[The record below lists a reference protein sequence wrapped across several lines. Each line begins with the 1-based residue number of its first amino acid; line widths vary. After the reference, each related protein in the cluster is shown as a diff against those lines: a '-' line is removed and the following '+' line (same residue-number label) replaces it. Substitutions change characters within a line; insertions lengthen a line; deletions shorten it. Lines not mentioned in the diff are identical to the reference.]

1 VNVLFVAGVIPFY
14 LPENFNEGGMTMGC
28 IKEDTTRKMRG
39 LKCRECGAYYPLE
52 ALHVCEFCFGP
63 LEVDYYY
70 DYLRT
75 IVSRQSIESGP
86 PSLWRYKD
94 LLPVEGENLVNLGAG
109 FTPLIKA
116 ERLGKRLGL
125 RNLFIKND
133 TANPTWS
140 FKDRVVSVAVTK
152 AIEFGFDTVACAS
165 TGNLGNSVAAHAAH
179 TGLRCFIFIPADL
192 ELGKVIGSLI
202 YNPTLVAVKGNYDEV
217 NRLCAEIAST
227 MGWGFVNINL
237 RPYYAEG
244 SKTLGFEVVEQ
255 LGWKA
260 PDHIV
265 VPMASGS
272 LLTKVW
278 KALKELHRL
287 GLIDELHTKV
297 HGAQPEGC
305 SPIVRAFK
313 ENAEFVRPV
322 KPNTIVKSLAIGNPA
337 DGIYALQAMR
347 ESGGVAEAVTDD
359 EVIEGIKLL
368 AETEGI
374 FTETAGGVT
383 VAVLKKLVEQGI
395 IDSDET
401 VVALITGCG
410 LKTQEAV
417 SDRIAQP
424 IVIEPNLRAF
434 QERFASLTAATR

>member
-1 VNVLFVAGVIPFY
+1 VNVLFGAGVIPFY
-14 LPENFNEGGMTMGC
+14 PPENFNEGGMTMGC
-28 IKEDTTRKMRG
+28 IKEELPRKMRG
-39 LKCRECGAYYPLE
+39 LKCRECGTYYPLE

-63 LEVDYYY
+63 LEVDYDY

-86 PSLWRYKD
+86 PNLWRYKD
-94 LLPVEGENLVNLGAG
+94 LLPVEGENLVNLGTG

-165 TGNLGNSVAAHAAH
+165 TGNLGNAVAAHAAH
-179 TGLRCFIFIPADL
+179 TGLKCFIFIPADL

-227 MGWGFVNINL
+227 MNWGFVNINL

-287 GLIDELHTKV
+287 GLIDDLPTKV

-305 SPIVRAFK
+305 SPIVRALK

-347 ESGGVAEAVTDD
+347 ESGGFAEAATDE

-395 IDSDET
+395 IGSDET

-410 LKTQEAV
+410 LKTQEVV
-417 SDRIAQP
+417 SDKVAQP
-424 IVIEPNLRAF
+424 IVIEPNLKAF
-434 QERFASLTAATR
+434 QEKFAELATAKF

>member
-1 VNVLFVAGVIPFY
+1 
-14 LPENFNEGGMTMGC
+14 MGC
-28 IKEDTTRKMRG
+28 NKESSTVKMRW
-39 LKCRECGAYYPLE
+39 LKCRECGAYYPLK

-63 LEVDYYY
+63 LEVDYDY

-75 IVSRQSIESGP
+75 IVSREKIESGP
-86 PSLWRYKD
+86 PNLWRYVD
-94 LLPVEGENLVNLGAG
+94 LLPVEGETLVDSGTG
-109 FTPLIKA
+109 FTPLLKA
-116 ERLGKRLGL
+116 ERLGQRLGL
-125 RNLFIKND
+125 KNLFIKND

-140 FKDRVVSVAVTK
+140 FKDRVVSVAITK
-152 AIEFGFDTVACAS
+152 ALEFGFDTVACAS
-165 TGNLGNSVAAHAAH
+165 TGNLGNSVAAHAAR
-179 TGLRCFIFIPADL
+179 TGLKCFIFIPADL
-192 ELGKVIGSLI
+192 ELGKIVGSLI

-255 LGWKA
+255 LGWRA
-260 PDHIV
+260 PEHIV

-287 GLIDELHTKV
+287 GLIDELKTKV

-305 SPIVRAFK
+305 SPIVAAFK

-347 ESGGVAEAVTDD
+347 ESGGVAESATDD

-383 VAVLKKLVEQGI
+383 VAVLKKLVEQGK
-395 IDSDET
+395 IDSDAT

-410 LKTQEAV
+410 LKTQEV
-417 SDRIAQP
+417 LTDKIAQP
-424 IVIEPNLRAF
+424 IVIEPNLKAF
-434 QERFASLTAATR
+434 QAKFAELVAM

>member
-1 VNVLFVAGVIPFY
+1 
-14 LPENFNEGGMTMGC
+14 MGC
-28 IKEDTTRKMRG
+28 NKESSIAKMRG
-39 LKCRECGAYYPLE
+39 LKCRECGAYYPLK

-63 LEVDYYY
+63 LEVDYDY

-75 IVSRQSIESGP
+75 IVSREKIESGP
-86 PSLWRYKD
+86 PNLWRYVD
-94 LLPVEGENLVNLGAG
+94 LLPVEGETLVDSGTG
-109 FTPLIKA
+109 FTPLLKA
-116 ERLGKRLGL
+116 ERLGQRLGL
-125 RNLFIKND
+125 KNLFIKND

-140 FKDRVVSVAVTK
+140 FKDRVVSVAITK
-152 AIEFGFDTVACAS
+152 AMEFGFDTVACAS
-165 TGNLGNSVAAHAAH
+165 TGNLGNSVSAHAAR
-179 TGLRCFIFIPADL
+179 TGLKCFIFIPADL
-192 ELGKVIGSLI
+192 ELGKIVGSLI

-255 LGWKA
+255 LGWQA

-287 GLIDELHTKV
+287 GLIDELKTKV

-305 SPIVRAFK
+305 SPIVTAFK

-347 ESGGVAEAVTDD
+347 ESGGVAESATDD

-383 VAVLKKLVEQGI
+383 IAVLKKLVEQGTI
-395 IDSDET
+395 GSDDT

-410 LKTQEAV
+410 LKTQEV
-417 SDRIAQP
+417 LTDKIAQP
-424 IVIEPNLRAF
+424 IVIEPNLKSF
-434 QERFASLTAATR
+434 QAKFAELVNKV

>member
-1 VNVLFVAGVIPFY
+1 
-14 LPENFNEGGMTMGC
+14 MGC
-28 IKEDTTRKMRG
+28 NEETQRKKMRG

-63 LEVDYYY
+63 LEVDYDY

-75 IVSRQSIESGP
+75 IVSRERIESGP
-86 PSLWRYKD
+86 PNLWRYID
-94 LLPVEGENLVNLGAG
+94 LLPISSENLVDSGTGL
-109 FTPLIKA
+109 TPLLKA
-116 ERLGKRLGL
+116 ERLGERLGL

-133 TANPTWS
+133 TSNPTWS
-140 FKDRVVSVAVTK
+140 FKDRVVSVAITK
-152 AIEFGFDTVACAS
+152 AMEFGFDTVSCAS
-165 TGNLGNSVAAHAAH
+165 TGNLGNSVAAHAAR

-192 ELGKVIGSLI
+192 ELGKIVGSLV
-202 YNPTLVAVKGNYDEV
+202 YNPTLVAVRGNYDEV

-227 MGWGFVNINL
+227 MRWGFVNINL

-255 LGWKA
+255 LGWQA

-287 GLIDELHTKV
+287 RLIDEVQTKV
-297 HGAQPEGC
+297 HGAQAEGC

-313 ENAEFVRPV
+313 ENSEFVRPV
-322 KPNTIVKSLAIGNPA
+322 KPKTIVKSLAIGNPA

-347 ESGGVAEAVTDD
+347 ESGGVAEMVTDD
-359 EVIEGIKLL
+359 EVVEGIKLL

-383 VAVLKKLVEQGI
+383 IGVLKKLIEQGI
-395 IDSDET
+395 IGSDET

-410 LKTQEAV
+410 LKTQEV
-417 SDRIAQP
+417 LTDRIAQP
-424 IVIEPNLRAF
+424 VLIEPNLRSF
-434 QERFASLTAATR
+434 QEKFAELAVG